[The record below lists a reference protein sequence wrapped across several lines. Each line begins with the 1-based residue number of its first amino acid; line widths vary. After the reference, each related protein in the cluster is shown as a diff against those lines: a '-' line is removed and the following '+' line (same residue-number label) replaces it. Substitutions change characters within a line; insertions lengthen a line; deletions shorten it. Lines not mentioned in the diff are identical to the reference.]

1 MRRPGLT
8 KVLLAGLAV
17 MVVLVAMVAMVA
29 APAMAEAGYPT
40 KPITLIVPFGPGG
53 IADITARSVAQAMSV
68 TLKQAIVVDN
78 RPSAGSIVGSTAVA
92 KAEPDGYTLLLMSNG
107 NAVSANLFKKLPYEM
122 ARDFAPIATLGY
134 FDLAL
139 FVNAGSR
146 FKNVAD
152 LLAFARAN
160 PGHLT
165 LGTITAGSTQNL
177 AAELFKTTTG
187 IDAVIVPYK
196 GTPSVVTALR
206 AGEVDAGFEILGT
219 MIGQVSAKAIRAL
232 ALTSDQRF
240 AALPDVPTMKEAG
253 VAHYSVASWNALAA
267 PAGTPPE
274 VIERLNAAANAALAS
289 PEVQERLLAAG
300 VRPQGS
306 TPEQLRT
313 LLANETRRWGEV
325 IRRANIE
332 LQ

>member
-17 MVVLVAMVAMVA
+17 MVAMVA
-29 APAMAEAGYPT
+29 APAMAQAGYPT

-53 IADITARSVAQAMSV
+53 IADITARTVAQAMSV

-78 RPSAGSIVGSTAVA
+78 RPSAGSIVGSAAVA

-107 NAVSANLFKKLPYEM
+107 NAVSASLFKKLPYDLG
-122 ARDFAPIATLGY
+122 RDFAPIATLGY

-146 FKNVAD
+146 FNRVAD

-160 PGHLT
+160 PGKLT
-165 LGTITAGSTQNL
+165 LGSITAGSTQNL

-196 GTPSVVTALR
+196 GTPAVVTALR
-206 AGEVDAGFEILGT
+206 AGEIDAGFEILGT
-219 MIGQVSAKAIRAL
+219 MVGQVSAKAIRAL

-240 AALPDVPTMKEAG
+240 AALPEVPTMKEAG

-274 VIERLNAAANAALAS
+274 VIARLNAAANAALAL
-289 PEVQERLLAAG
+289 PAVQERLLAVG

-313 LLANETRRWGEV
+313 LLANETKRWGEV
-325 IRRANIE
+325 IRRAKIE

>member
-1 MRRPGLT
+1 MRRRGLT
-8 KVLLAGLAV
+8 GVLLAGLATLAT
-17 MVVLVAMVAMVA
+17 LVTLA
-29 APAMAEAGYPT
+29 AGPAAAQGGYPN

-78 RPSAGSIVGSTAVA
+78 RPSAGSIVGSAAVA

-107 NAVSANLFKKLPYEM
+107 NAVSASLFRKLPYDM
-122 ARDFAPIATLGY
+122 ARDFAPITTLGY

-139 FVNAGSR
+139 FVNAGSHFR
-146 FKNVAD
+146 NVAEM
-152 LLAFARAN
+152 LAFARAN
-160 PGHLT
+160 PGKLT
-165 LGTITAGSTQNL
+165 LGTIMAGSTQNL

-187 IDAVIVPYK
+187 IDAVVVPYK
-196 GTPSVVTALR
+196 GTPAVVTALR
-206 AGEVDAGFEILGT
+206 AGEIDAGFEILGP
-219 MIGQVSAKAIRAL
+219 MVGQVSAKAIRAL
-232 ALTSDQRF
+232 AVTSDQRF
-240 AALPDVPTMKEAG
+240 AALPEVPTMQEAG

-267 PAGTPPE
+267 PAGTPTE
-274 VIERLNAAANAALAS
+274 MIARLNAAANAALAS
-289 PEVQERLLAAG
+289 PAVQERLLAVG

-313 LLANETRRWGEV
+313 LLANETRRWSEV
-325 IRRANIE
+325 IRRAKIE